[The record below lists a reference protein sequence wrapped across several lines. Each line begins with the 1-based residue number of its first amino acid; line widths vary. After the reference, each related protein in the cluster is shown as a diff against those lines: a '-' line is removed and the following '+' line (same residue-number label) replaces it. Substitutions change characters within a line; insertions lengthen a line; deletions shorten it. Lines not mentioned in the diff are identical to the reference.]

1 MPPDAGPPAAGP
13 LTAAVWPH
21 ALPATV
27 IFDFDGVV
35 LDSNRLKTDA
45 FGRVLAEAGYS
56 VGAVEAFLAYQA
68 RNFGRSR
75 YLLFDDFL
83 RDFAA
88 DEPGE
93 RDRERLLAA
102 FGRACVDGYGDV
114 PETEGVRDL
123 LEALRNRGAR
133 LFVASGSDQ
142 EELRGVV
149 AVRGLAGYFD
159 DVLGSPMRKTD
170 CVRTILAGLGE
181 PTREARR
188 AWFVGDAV
196 ADLQAAE
203 DHGVPFVYVRRYS
216 NVQDLFDGE
225 LAARC
230 ACVVETPGALAAR
243 LASLAP
249 GDAAAAAPAR

>member
-1 MPPDAGPPAAGP
+1 MQPDADRPSAA
-13 LTAAVWPH
+13 AWPQ

-45 FGRVLAEAGYS
+45 FGRVLADAGYS
-56 VGAVEAFLAYQA
+56 AEAVARFLAYQA

-83 RDFAA
+83 REFAG
-88 DEPGE
+88 DEAGN
-93 RDRERLLAA
+93 RDREHLLAA
-102 FGRACVDGYGDV
+102 FGRACVDGYGAV
-114 PETEGVRDL
+114 PETEGVREL
-123 LEALRNRGAR
+123 LDGLRARGTR

-149 AVRGLAGYFD
+149 AARGLGDYFD

-170 CVRTILAGLGE
+170 CVRTILHALGE
-181 PTREARR
+181 PAQAARA

-225 LAARC
+225 LSARC
-230 ACVVETPGALAAR
+230 ACLVETPRELAVR
-243 LASLAP
+243 LAGLVDGSGAGSP
-249 GDAAAAAPAR
+249 AAG

>member
-1 MPPDAGPPAAGP
+1 VPPDAGGPPAMA
-13 LTAAVWPH
+13 WPR
-21 ALPATV
+21 ALPETV

-45 FGRVLAEAGYS
+45 FGTVLAEAGFS
-56 VGAVEAFLAYQA
+56 AGAVERFLAYQT

-83 RDFAA
+83 RDFAG
-88 DEPGE
+88 DEMGD
-93 RDRERLLAA
+93 RDRDHLLAA
-102 FGRACVDGYGDV
+102 FGRACVDGYGQV
-114 PETEGVRDL
+114 AETDGVRDL
-123 LEALRNRGAR
+123 LDALRAVGAR

-149 AVRGLAGYFD
+149 AARGLAAYFE

-170 CVRTILAGLGE
+170 CVRAILQGLGDPE
-181 PTREARR
+181 RVAGG

-203 DHGVPFVYVRRYS
+203 DHSVPFVYLRRYS

-225 LAARC
+225 LAPRC
-230 ACVVETPGALAAR
+230 ACVVETPGDLARR
-243 LASLAP
+243 LRGLVA
-249 GDAAAAAPAR
+249 G

>member
-1 MPPDAGPPAAGP
+1 MPPDAVLSAGATWPP
-13 LTAAVWPH
+13 
-21 ALPATV
+21 ALPASV

-45 FGRVLAEAGYS
+45 FGTVLVGAGYS
-56 VGAVEAFLAYQA
+56 AATVQRFLAYQA

-88 DEPGE
+88 TESGE
-93 RDRERLLAA
+93 RDPERLLSA
-102 FGRACVDGYGDV
+102 FGRACVEGYGTAA
-114 PETEGVRDL
+114 ETDGIRRL
-123 LEALRNRGAR
+123 LDQLQGRGAR

-149 AVRGLAGYFD
+149 AARGLGGYFE
-159 DVLGSPMRKTD
+159 DVLGSPMRKSD
-170 CVRTILAGLGE
+170 CVGAILRSIGSAD
-181 PTREARR
+181 AAAS

-203 DHGVPFVYVRRYS
+203 DHGVAFVYVRRYS
-216 NVQDLFDGE
+216 NVKDLFDGE

-230 ACVVETPGALAAR
+230 ACIVETPGDLADR
-243 LASLAP
+243 LPPMRAPPAASAT
-249 GDAAAAAPAR
+249 D

>member
-1 MPPDAGPPAAGP
+1 MPPDAGGPPA
-13 LTAAVWPH
+13 TAWPR
-21 ALPATV
+21 ALPETV

-45 FGRVLAEAGYS
+45 FGSVLAEAGFS
-56 VGAVEAFLAYQA
+56 AGAVAHFLAFQA

-83 RDFAA
+83 RDFAG
-88 DEPGE
+88 DEAGE
-93 RDRERLLAA
+93 RDRDRLLAA
-102 FGRACVDGYGDV
+102 FGRTCVDGYGQV
-114 PETEGVRDL
+114 AETDGVRDL
-123 LEALRNRGAR
+123 LETLRAAGAR

-149 AVRGLAGYFD
+149 AARGLAPYFE

-170 CVRTILAGLGE
+170 CVRTILQSLGE
-181 PTREARR
+181 PQRAARG

-203 DHGVPFVYVRRYS
+203 DHGVPFVYMRRYS
-216 NVQDLFDGE
+216 TVQDLFDGE
-225 LAARC
+225 LAPRC
-230 ACVVETPGALAAR
+230 ACVVETPGELARR
-243 LASLAP
+243 LHGLGAGSSRA
-249 GDAAAAAPAR
+249 DAIGR

>member
-1 MPPDAGPPAAGP
+1 MAREHAARSPWPQAVPD
-13 LTAAVWPH
+13 
-21 ALPATV
+21 TV

-45 FGRVLAEAGYS
+45 FGRVLADAGYS
-56 VGAVEAFLAYQA
+56 AGAVEAFLAYQA

-83 RDFAA
+83 REFAG

-93 RDRERLLAA
+93 RDRDRLLAA

-114 PETEGVRDL
+114 AETEGVRDL
-123 LEALRNRGAR
+123 LDGLRRCGAR

-149 AVRGLAGYFD
+149 AARGLADYFD

-170 CVRTILAGLGE
+170 CVRAILQGLGE
-181 PTREARR
+181 QETVARA

-203 DHGVPFVYVRRYS
+203 DHGVAFVYVRRYS

-225 LAARC
+225 LAPRC
-230 ACVVETPGALAAR
+230 ACVVDTPRALAER
-243 LASLAP
+243 LAQVV
-249 GDAAAAAPAR
+249 GDVAGKAVGPL

>member
-1 MPPDAGPPAAGP
+1 MAHEHAARSPWPQAVPD
-13 LTAAVWPH
+13 
-21 ALPATV
+21 TV

-45 FGRVLAEAGYS
+45 FGRVLADAGYS
-56 VGAVEAFLAYQA
+56 AGAVEAFLAYQA

-83 RDFAA
+83 REFAG

-93 RDRERLLAA
+93 RDRDRLLAA

-114 PETEGVRDL
+114 AETEGVRDL
-123 LEALRNRGAR
+123 LDGLRRCGAR

-149 AVRGLAGYFD
+149 AARGLADYFD

-170 CVRTILAGLGE
+170 CVRAILLGLGE
-181 PTREARR
+181 PETAARA

-196 ADLQAAE
+196 VDLQAAE
-203 DHGVPFVYVRRYS
+203 DHGVAFVYVRRYS

-225 LAARC
+225 LAPRC
-230 ACVVETPGALAAR
+230 ACVVDTPRALAER
-243 LASLAP
+243 LAQVV
-249 GDAAAAAPAR
+249 GDVAGKAVGPL

>member
-1 MPPDAGPPAAGP
+1 MAHEHAAKRP
-13 LTAAVWPH
+13 WPR
-21 ALPATV
+21 AIPATV

-45 FGRVLAEAGYS
+45 FGRVLADAGFS
-56 VGAVEAFLAYQA
+56 PGAVERFLAYQA

-83 RDFAA
+83 REFAG

-93 RDRERLLAA
+93 RDRDRLLAA

-114 PETEGVRDL
+114 AETEGVRDL
-123 LEALRNRGAR
+123 LEWLRQSGTR

-149 AVRGLAGYFD
+149 AARGLAGYFD

-170 CVRTILAGLGE
+170 CVGAILQRVGDPVLV
-181 PTREARR
+181 ARN

-203 DHGVPFVYVRRYS
+203 DHGVAFVYVRRYS

-230 ACVVETPGALAAR
+230 ACVVETPRALAAR
-243 LASLAP
+243 LAQVTGEVT
-249 GDAAAAAPAR
+249 GDVAGKAVGPL